1 MKKSNARRFRRS
13 TSSRDLGKS
22 KEGKEQKFFGSEGHD
37 PFFQPTASIQRAG
50 DTERKEEKINR
61 AADEKEKEKDKVQRA
76 AEPEK
81 KEEEKVHRAAEPEKK
96 EEEKVKRQPE
106 KKEEEKIHK
115 KESDASPGSGVT
127 AAEYIDSI
135 DSKGQPMPE
144 KEQSFFGKKMG
155 YDFSTVRVHTGRDAA
170 ESARDV
176 SAKAY
181 TYGRH
186 IVFNDGQYNTESQ
199 EGRTLIAHELTHVVQ
214 QGATPTYATSAG
226 SVHGAAARQVQRG
239 FWGDVWDVV
248 SGAASAAWSGVKS
261 VAGWGW
267 DVVKSAGAWVWDVVT
282 WFPSRVWAMLKH
294 FGSGIV
300 GIMSW
305 LWSGLTGALGH
316 IWDGLKGALSWIED
330 GVEGLFSWIW
340 RGLQGGA
347 QWAWKLLHG
356 DFSGFWDGF
365 ADAFSWLGSGV
376 SGLLSWGW
384 KGLEGVVTWAWKG
397 IGGLAKWIWDGVQGG
412 LAWIGRFVAKLLDII
427 GAGELWTLLMNILK
441 GWSTR
446 TMTSVEITEARKVF
460 DASISYWQVRIDEMS
475 LIAKIG
481 AFFSGGGGMGVT
493 TAHTIN
499 FNKKISAAAG
509 NADMVWL
516 MHELG
521 HVAQYTHVGL
531 QYMGEAIHAQA
542 TAGYN
547 YGGGAALAG
556 KDLKDFNREQQAEIL
571 SHYYR
576 DVLYGHSAYAP
587 DYARLRNEAV
597 HGDF

>member
-1 MKKSNARRFRRS
+1 MRP
-13 TSSRDLGKS
+13 T
-22 KEGKEQKFFGSEGHD
+22 KEGKEQKFFGSEGSE
-37 PFFQPTASIQRAG
+37 PFFQPAAPIQRAG
-50 DTERKEEKINR
+50 AGPEDESIHR
-61 AADEKEKEKDKVQRA
+61 AAEGPEKEKEKEKVSRAAEPEKKEEKMQRAAEPEKKEEEKVQRA

-81 KEEEKVHRAAEPEKK
+81 KEEEKVQKK
-96 EEEKVKRQPE
+96 DSGDGSDGGTGVK
-106 KKEEEKIHK
+106 
-115 KESDASPGSGVT
+115 T
-127 AAEYIDSI
+127 ANYVDSI
-135 DSKGQPMPE
+135 DSRGQPLPS
-144 KEQSFFGKKMG
+144 KEQSFFGRKMG
-155 YDFSTVRVHTGRDAA
+155 YDFSDVRIHTGRDAA
-170 ESARDV
+170 ESAGDV

-186 IVFNDGQYNTESQ
+186 IVFNDGQYDTESQ
-199 EGRTLIAHELTHVVQ
+199 QGRTLLAHELTHVVQ
-214 QGATPTYATSAG
+214 QGATPAYATSPG
-226 SVHGAAARQVQRG
+226 SVHGTAAREVQRG
-239 FWGDVWDVV
+239 FWSDVWDAV
-248 SGAASAAWSGVKS
+248 SGAASTAWSGVKS
-261 VAGWGW
+261 VGGWGW
-267 DVVKSAGAWVWDVVT
+267 DVMKSAGAWMWDVVT
-282 WFPSRVWAMLKH
+282 WLPSRVWAMLKH

-305 LWSGLTGALGH
+305 LWDGLTGALGH
-316 IWDGLKGALSWIED
+316 IWDGLKGALSWLEE
-330 GVEGLFSWIW
+330 GVEGLFSWVW
-340 RGLQGGA
+340 RGLRGGA

-356 DFSGFWDGF
+356 DFSGFWGGF
-365 ADAFSWLGSGV
+365 ADAFSWLGSGI

-384 KGLEGVVTWAWKG
+384 KGLEGVVIWAWKG
-397 IGGLAKWIWDGVQGG
+397 IGGLARWIWDGFLGG
-412 LAWIGRFVAKLLDII
+412 LAWIGRYVAKLLDII

-446 TMTSVEITEARKVF
+446 TMTSVEVTEARKVF
-460 DASISYWQVRIDEMS
+460 DTSISYWQVRIDEMS

-499 FNKKISAAAG
+499 FNRKISAGAG

-547 YGGGAALAG
+547 YGGGGALAG
-556 KDLKDFNREQQAEIL
+556 KDLKDFNREQQADIL

-576 DVLYGHSAYAP
+576 DVLYGTSVYAA
-587 DYARLRNEAV
+587 DYTRLRNQAV